1 MAAPTLTF
9 IATNDLVG
17 HTRGR
22 AVPSADTTRAL
33 RRGVG
38 WVPANLAIDCFGHIA
53 EGNVFGSTGDLRLV
67 PDATTGIDI
76 PAGQDKPEV
85 RLLLA
90 EQRHPDG
97 REWHCCPR
105 TFARRALEEFTERTG
120 LEIIASFEHE
130 FTIRDAADSAPFS
143 LRRFRD
149 AEPFG
154 TELVELLDAVG
165 LDPENWLPE
174 YGTQQYEITLKPA
187 PGLVAAD
194 RAILLR
200 DLIHDLAQRHARS
213 VTFAPL
219 SAPDSGG
226 NGVHVHLSLHDAKT
240 GAPVLY
246 DDEGP
251 ANLSQIGQKFA
262 AGILRHAKA
271 LTALSACGPNSYL
284 RLAPDTWSVGGI
296 FLGER
301 NRESLLR
308 ICPTSTI
315 GGGDPTQQL
324 NLEFRA
330 ADATSNPWLVLGS
343 LVRAGLEGI
352 TRDYE
357 PERVWPEETA
367 SEELADVPR
376 LPASVSE
383 ALECLASDEIASGW
397 FHPDLLQTY
406 LDIKHAELRA
416 VEGLTDEQLCAKV
429 ADAY

>member
-1 MAAPTLTF
+1 MALPTLTF

-38 WVPANLAIDCFGHIA
+38 WVPANLAIDAFGHIA
-53 EGNVFGSTGDLRLV
+53 EDNVFGSTGDLRLV

-76 PAGQDKPEV
+76 PQGQGKPEL

-90 EQRHPDG
+90 EQRQPNG
-97 REWHCCPR
+97 EEWDCCPR
-105 TFARRALEEFTERTG
+105 TFARRALEEFTARTG

-130 FTIRDAADSAPFS
+130 FTIRDAADHAPFS

-165 LDPENWLPE
+165 LQPENWLAE
-174 YGTQQYEITLKPA
+174 YGAQQYEITLKPA
-187 PGLVAAD
+187 PGMVAAD

-200 DLIHDLAQRHARS
+200 DLVHDLAARHGRR

-219 SAPDSGG
+219 STPDSGG
-226 NGVHVHLSLHDAKT
+226 SGVHVHLSLHDART

-246 DDEGP
+246 DDDAP
-251 ANLSQIGQKFA
+251 ANLSETGQRFA
-262 AGILRHAKA
+262 AGILRHARA
-271 LTALSACGPNSYL
+271 LTALSACGPNSYM
-284 RLAPDTWSVGGI
+284 RLAPHTWSVGGI

-330 ADATSNPWLVLGS
+330 ADATANPWIVLGS

-352 TRDYE
+352 TRGYE
-357 PERVWPEETA
+357 PERIWPEETP
-367 SEELADVPR
+367 SEDLADLPR
-376 LPASVSE
+376 LPASVPE
-383 ALECLASDEIASGW
+383 ALEALQADEVASGW

-406 LDIKHAELRA
+406 LDIKRAELQA
-416 VEGLTDEQLCAKV
+416 IEGLTPEELCAKV